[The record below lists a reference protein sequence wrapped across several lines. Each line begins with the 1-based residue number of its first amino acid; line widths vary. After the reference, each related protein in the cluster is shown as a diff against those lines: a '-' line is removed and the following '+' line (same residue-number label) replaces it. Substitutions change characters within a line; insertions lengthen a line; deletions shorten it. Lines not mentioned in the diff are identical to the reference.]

1 MKIIVTGSCGIVG
14 KQIIQDLKKD
24 INVKIIEFDIKLGHD
39 LTNEKEVVKIFKKIR
54 ADSLIN
60 CFVINDHFTSIQEK
74 KNFLNYSLEKFSNT
88 LNVNVTAL
96 FSVCREFIRN
106 NSSGRIINFSSIYG
120 YRSPRPSLYRG
131 SHKNPAYGPSKP
143 AVSNLTKYL
152 AIHAPKFNINCIVP
166 GGIENKQPKSF
177 KTKYSKDLPIARMM
191 KKKEISGLIKF
202 LLSKES
208 AYCTGSEFFIDG
220 GWNAR

>member
-14 KQIIQDLKKD
+14 KQIIQYLKKD
-24 INVKIIEFDIKLGHD
+24 INIKIIEFDIKLGHD
-39 LTNEKEVVKIFKKIR
+39 LTNEKEVVKIFKKIK

-60 CFVINDHFTSIQEK
+60 CFVVNDHFTSIQEK
-74 KNFLNYSLEKFSNT
+74 KNFLDYSLEKFSNT

-120 YRSPRPSLYRG
+120 YRSPRPSLYKG
-131 SHKNPAYGPSKP
+131 SHKNPAYGASKA

-191 KKKEISGLIKF
+191 KKNEISGLIKF

-208 AYCTGSEFFIDG
+208 DYCTGSEFFIDG

>member
-1 MKIIVTGSCGIVG
+1 MKVIVTGSCGVIG
-14 KQIIQDLKKD
+14 KQIVRDLKKN
-24 INVKIIEFDIKLGHD
+24 INFKIVELDIKLGHD
-39 LTNEKEVVKIFKKIR
+39 LTNEEEVIKIFKKTQ

-60 CFVINDHFTSIQEK
+60 CFVINDHIDQIQK
-74 KNFLNYSLEKFSNT
+74 KKYFLDYSLEKFSNT

-106 NSSGRIINFSSIYG
+106 NLQGKIINFSSIYG
-120 YRSPRPSLYRG
+120 CRSPRPSLYEG
-131 SHKNPAYGPSKP
+131 SHKDPAYGVSKA

-152 AIHAPKFNINCIVP
+152 AVHAPKFNINCIVP
-166 GGIENKQPKSF
+166 GGVENKQSESF
-177 KTKYSKDLPIARMM
+177 KKKYVKDLPIARMM
-191 KKKEISGLIKF
+191 KKNEISGLIKF

>member
-1 MKIIVTGSCGIVG
+1 MKVIVTGSCGIVG
-14 KQIIQDLKKD
+14 KQIIRDLKKNAN
-24 INVKIIEFDIKLGHD
+24 IKIIELDIKLGHD
-39 LTNEKEVVKIFKKIR
+39 LTNEKQVIKIFKKIS
-54 ADSLIN
+54 ADSLVN
-60 CFVINDHFTSIQEK
+60 CFAINDHITNIQGK

-106 NSSGRIINFSSIYG
+106 NSRGRIINFSSIYG
-120 YRSPRPSLYRG
+120 YRSPRPSLYKG
-131 SHKNPAYGPSKP
+131 GHKNPAYGASKA

-152 AIHAPKFNINCIVP
+152 AIHAPNFNINCIVP
-166 GGIENKQPKSF
+166 GGISNKQSKSF
-177 KTKYSKDLPIARMM
+177 KTMYAKDLPIARMM
-191 KKKEISGLIKF
+191 EKNEISGLIKF
-202 LLSKES
+202 LLSKDS